1 MNNLKK
7 IARSWAVMSAVFL
20 VLVAASQPAYALEN
34 IDIEQLINT
43 LPAGWSAAV
52 TGVFVV
58 LYAVAQ
64 LRALMPPSLTS
75 RIPWVVMK
83 VLDFVAANWRH
94 ARNADAVKKTVIDA
108 AQARGPSDDEF
119 RTVVETAKNK
129 GELRGGSRIESA
141 GDYPGDDRPGSKNT

>member
-7 IARSWAVMSAVFL
+7 IARSWAVMSTVFL
-20 VLVAASQPAYALEN
+20 VLVAASQPAYAFEN
-34 IDIEQLINT
+34 IDIESLINT

-94 ARNADAVKKTVIDA
+94 ARNADDVKKVSTDA
-108 AQARGPSDDEF
+108 AQAKGPSDAEF
-119 RTVVETAKNK
+119 RTVVETAKNN

-141 GDYPGDDRPGSKNT
+141 GDHPGDDRPGSKNT